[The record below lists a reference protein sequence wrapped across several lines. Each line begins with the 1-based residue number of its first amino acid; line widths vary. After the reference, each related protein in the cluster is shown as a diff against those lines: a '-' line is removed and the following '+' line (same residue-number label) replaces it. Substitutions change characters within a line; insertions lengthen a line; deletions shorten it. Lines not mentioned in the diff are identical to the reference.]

1 MKRNTRKV
9 FTSRKKN
16 KTLIRSKEGYCA
28 LEGANT
34 PYCRPVYLDG
44 EVPTDLTA
52 SEIEVSFNTGKL
64 VRFYR
69 QIQKFFRD
77 AYSRH

>member
-1 MKRNTRKV
+1 M
-9 FTSRKKN
+9 
-16 KTLIRSKEGYCA
+16 RSKEGYSA

-64 VRFYR
+64 VSFYR

-77 AYSRH
+77 AYSRHRL